1 MPVVV
6 ASERAASPKR
16 KLTLM
21 NPEDFGLPGF
31 TEPPRQTKKL
41 KKSKT
46 TDKEEQFDKVVLP
59 VKTTPYRRWKHEGPP
74 ILEYKHVPAGWS
86 HDDDDIDEE

>member
-16 KLTLM
+16 KLSPM

-31 TEPPRQTKKL
+31 AEPPRQNKKL
-41 KKSKT
+41 KKSKA
-46 TDKEEQFDKVVLP
+46 TDKEEQFDEVVLP
-59 VKTTPYRRWKHEGPP
+59 VNTTPYRRWRHEGPP
-74 ILEYKHVPAGWS
+74 ILEYKDVPAGWS
-86 HDDDDIDEE
+86 YDDDDINEE